1 MVTYLSPKNP
11 LKFYCQKCDYSTSNK
26 KDWRKHCSTTKHQN
40 GNKMVT
46 KSPQMV
52 KFVCD
57 QCSRTYKYASGLSR
71 HKKKCHTMTDPN
83 VLNSKRQTST
93 EVTHHNQSGSQDEN
107 IANTLHILSERLV
120 KQSEI
125 IEQLLQNQ
133 TDMIP
138 KLGSNNK
145 SLSINVYLNEH
156 CKDAM
161 NITDFMENI
170 KVSLDDLKY
179 TTEHGYVKGITNIFN
194 KHLSDMKVTERPIHC
209 SDAKRL
215 KFYVKD
221 ADTWERDSSH
231 QKIDKTINLIN
242 AKQMKQIK
250 EWEKRHPNYLTD
262 DALVM
267 EWHTMIYKM
276 MGGGDDET
284 RQKNNNSIKKQI
296 SSNVVVKDV
305 IDVS

>member
-1 MVTYLSPKNP
+1 
-11 LKFYCQKCDYSTSNK
+11 
-26 KDWRKHCSTTKHQN
+26 
-40 GNKMVT
+40 
-46 KSPQMV
+46 MV

-71 HKKKCHTMTDPN
+71 HKKKCHTMTDPS